1 MRVGEIICRS
11 ETFLQEPSFKLP
23 FDRAFIRS
31 SSHSSAGGG
40 DFRQTVIVAP
50 STACTRRAKNKKVRN
65 QTVFKAELPDED
77 ARANM
82 RADAFQNWTSTT
94 FNCQVRK
101 DRIADR
107 TFRVRRRI
115 PKINR
120 KSVS

>member
-65 QTVFKAELPDED
+65 QTVFKA
-77 ARANM
+77 AG
-82 RADAFQNWTSTT
+82 
-94 FNCQVRK
+94 
-101 DRIADR
+101 
-107 TFRVRRRI
+107 RRRPGEYEGRSFSKLDI
-115 PKINR
+115 YNLQL
-120 KSVS
+120 SS